1 MRNYLSTTALA
12 LSLSAG
18 ALVSLSANS
27 ASVVLDFS
35 GNICGAAGNQA
46 CTNFAQIGQNYGDT
60 TGLNVSHRSTDL
72 AGATYEPFL
81 KYWANNYS
89 GLNDIAWGGAGE
101 TGQRSEFTFAALS
114 GYTVTLDTVTFGSY
128 LNAERRSSYTVRDLG
143 TNALLF
149 SSGGTFLVDA
159 NPDTFNPGVSST
171 SGLVLTWG
179 PDGYNVGVD
188 EIRLTVAPTVTTAVP
203 EPETYAMMLAGLGLL
218 GFAARRRKQKSAA

>member
-114 GYTVTLDTVTFGSY
+114 GYTVSVQVQDSASTTLGSPALSASSGQVVRVDVTVSHQALRAPVVTNS
-128 LNAERRSSYTVRDLG
+128 RRSGNRSSSERGNGVRSRIATTTSKPRSRSANLASASSARAF
-143 TNALLF
+143 TRTANAPSMPRRPIFLASFIGF
-149 SSGGTFLVDA
+149 S
-159 NPDTFNPGVSST
+159 
-171 SGLVLTWG
+171 
-179 PDGYNVGVD
+179 
-188 EIRLTVAPTVTTAVP
+188 
-203 EPETYAMMLAGLGLL
+203 
-218 GFAARRRKQKSAA
+218 